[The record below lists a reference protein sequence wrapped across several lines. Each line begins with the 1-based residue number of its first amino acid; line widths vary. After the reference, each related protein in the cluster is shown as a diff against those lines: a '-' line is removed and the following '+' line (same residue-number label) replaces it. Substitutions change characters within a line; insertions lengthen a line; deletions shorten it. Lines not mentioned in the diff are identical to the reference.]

1 MNISRKELSSYMETI
16 KSAKLTTKKFNTCC
30 DIVLPAIENLGPICK
45 AKYYATILLYKGV
58 GGGNEKDIAK
68 YKENIDR
75 VTKIITDYYITK
87 FTRQYNEGE
96 FNDTIFIIDRM
107 LTYSR
112 LSFEEYINIFGFIDI
127 IKDVETF
134 NYLQYAKALY
144 KANVKCKIDDERA
157 KYENAQAILKND
169 IETKKK
175 IKTT

>member
-16 KSAKLTTKKFNTCC
+16 KSAKLTTKNFNTCC

-112 LSFEEYINIFGFIDI
+112 LSFEEYINILGFIDI

-134 NYLQYAKALY
+134 NYLWYAKALY
-144 KANVKCKIDDERA
+144 KANVICKNDDERA
-157 KYENAQAILKND
+157 KYKNAQAILKND